1 MSGTAHAA
9 PRALR
14 LGRREARAAER
25 ASQPLERSL
34 LQTATLCL
42 LALGV
47 VMVFSASSTTSLL
60 GETGDGAF
68 FVKRTIIFGAI
79 GLAVMHALSIGG
91 LRLIRLATPAILAGS
106 VLLLLLVLLPGF
118 GLEANGATRW
128 IGVGPLQ
135 LQPSELAKLALI
147 LYGAALLAKRPRTV
161 ASIGEMMPYLVVT
174 GLVGGLILVEP
185 DLGTALVA
193 AFAVT
198 ALLIAGGARLRH
210 LALIGAVIGVLAL
223 IAILIEPY
231 RQDRIAGF
239 LDPGGD
245 AAGAGFQGTQAT
257 IALGSGGLFGVGLG
271 ESVQKAFY
279 LPEAHTDM
287 IAAVI
292 GEEAGLFGLAVLVGL
307 YGLFAYAG
315 FRIAQRARDRYGK
328 LLAAGLTA
336 MILAQATLNL
346 FAVIGLAP
354 LTGVP
359 LPFVS
364 YGNSSL
370 IVMLAAVGLILN
382 VARGAS
388 SAPPAADAAGV
399 ESQAPARRSSKR
411 GSTTRRRRESRPR
424 RRRESRTDGGRSGA
438 RSAGGARTRSSGAAR
453 LHPTGGGRR
462 RVRQSTRNGR
472 DKRGNGPDSGRG
484 DGGARRSGDRRR
496 RRPSR

>member
-1 MSGTAHAA
+1 MSGAAHAA
-9 PRALR
+9 PRGLK
-14 LGRREARAAER
+14 LGRREERKAARAN
-25 ASQPLERSL
+25 QPIERSL

-60 GETGDGAF
+60 GESGDGAF
-68 FVKRTIIFGAI
+68 FVKRTILFGAI

-91 LRLIRLATPAILAGS
+91 LRMVRLATPMFLAGS
-106 VLLLLLVLLPGF
+106 VLLLLLVLMPGF
-118 GLEANGATRW
+118 GLEVNGATRW
-128 IGVGPLQ
+128 IAAGPIQ
-135 LQPSELAKLALI
+135 LQPSELAKLALV
-147 LYGAALLAKRPRTV
+147 LYGAALLAKRPRMV
-161 ASIGEMMPYLVVT
+161 ASVGEMMPYLVVS
-174 GLVGGLILVEP
+174 GLVGGLILIEP

-193 AFAVT
+193 AFAVS
-198 ALLIAGGARLRH
+198 ALLIAGGAQLRH
-210 LALIGAVIGVLAL
+210 LALIGAVIGVFAL

-239 LDPGGD
+239 LNPGGD
-245 AAGAGFQGTQAT
+245 AGGAGFQGTQAT

-292 GEEAGLFGLAVLVGL
+292 GEEAGLLGLAVLVGL
-307 YGLFAYAG
+307 FGLFGYAG
-315 FRIAQRARDRYGK
+315 FRIAKQAPDRYGK

-336 MILAQATLNL
+336 MILVQATLNL
-346 FAVIGLAP
+346 FAVLGLAP

-382 VARGAS
+382 VARGE
-388 SAPPAADAAGV
+388 PAGGPETRSGDAAKL
-399 ESQAPARRSSKR
+399 RST
-411 GSTTRRRRESRPR
+411 GGDRRRRTTSSR
-424 RRRESRTDGGRSGA
+424 
-438 RSAGGARTRSSGAAR
+438 
-453 LHPTGGGRR
+453 
-462 RVRQSTRNGR
+462 STREN
-472 DKRGNGPDSGRG
+472 RGNGPDSRRRNSRSRRAG
-484 DGGARRSGDRRR
+484 DSRR